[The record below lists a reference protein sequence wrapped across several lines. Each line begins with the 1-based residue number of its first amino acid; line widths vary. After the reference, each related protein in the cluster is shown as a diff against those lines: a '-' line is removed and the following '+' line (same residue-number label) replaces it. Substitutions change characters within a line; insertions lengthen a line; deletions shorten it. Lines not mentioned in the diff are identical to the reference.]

1 MSRFE
6 GKFTN
11 TKNEKLDEFYTAI
24 GKLISYLKVVLCCYY
39 RNLFSIGIPW
49 VPRKM
54 MTASSPTIEISVVDG
69 VWTIK
74 TSTLMSNSSVTF
86 KLGEEYI
93 ETMPGGRTIKVPTV
107 ASNFFFHY
115 LIFSLF
121 KQNVTTV
128 EDNKLITNSQS
139 DRGAS
144 TK

>member
-1 MSRFE
+1 M
-6 GKFTN
+6 KNWTNFTLLLVN
-11 TKNEKLDEFYTAI
+11 SFRTSKLCY
-24 GKLISYLKVVLCCYY
+24 VVIIVIY
-39 RNLFSIGIPW
+39 FSIGIPW

>member
-11 TKNEKLDEFYTAI
+11 TKNEKLDEFYTA
-24 GKLISYLKVVLCCYY
+24 
-39 RNLFSIGIPW
+39 IGIPW

-93 ETMPGGRTIKVPTV
+93 ETMPGGRTIK
-107 ASNFFFHY
+107 
-115 LIFSLF
+115 
-121 KQNVTTV
+121 NVTTV

-144 TK
+144 TKTFEFSDDGFIMVLTHATTDVIAKRRFTRV